1 MSNEQCSMING
12 SNLNDTLA
20 RFLVLTL
27 PRVQWIIHLVIG
39 AAGPAHFSLL
49 S

>member
-1 MSNEQCSMING
+1 MDNEQLAF
-12 SNLNDTLA
+12 NLDDTLA

-27 PRVQWIIHLVIG
+27 LRIQWIIRLVIG
-39 AAGPAHFSLL
+39 AASPTHFSLL